1 MAQLHVIGELV
12 GGKDFPS
19 ANLFCKFGIVAG
31 PDWRLLEGLDSGQTQ
46 VTLALTKSRTDNNP
60 PSILPC
66 WPQQRTTLASVLTRH
81 SSISSDMCTTCH
93 HPHGGCGCPCML
105 DAMHSARAPRSAVDV
120 NLLNTNTHFQSHPQ
134 VDHPVLTEM
143 AQWSHPIGTSAHTQT
158 QTHTLLMPRQ
168 CYSLLPT

>member
-46 VTLALTKSRTDNNP
+46 VTLAGPTTTP
-60 PSILPC
+60 PLPLAMLATTTHHAC
-66 WPQQRTTLASVLTRH
+66 FGADTTLLHLIRCAH
-81 SSISSDMCTTCH
+81 CATTHTVGVVAHAFCE
-93 HPHGGCGCPCML
+93 
-105 DAMHSARAPRSAVDV
+105 SVDV

-158 QTHTLLMPRQ
+158 QTHTHTH
-168 CYSLLPT
+168 Y